1 MDIDDNA
8 SHVEG
13 STTVVMSAGETESES
28 ENEPIDQPDECQET
42 AYIQQ
47 YEEEFGAVSCLLFL
61 LTKLA
66 LINSVILFYF

>member
-61 LTKLA
+61 LIKLA

>member
-28 ENEPIDQPDECQET
+28 ENEPIDQVDECQET

-47 YEEEFGAVSCLLFL
+47 YEDEFGAVSCLF
-61 LTKLA
+61 
-66 LINSVILFYF
+66 IIL

>member
-28 ENEPIDQPDECQET
+28 ENEQIELPDECPET

-47 YEEEFGAVSCLLFL
+47 NEEEFGAVSHRF
-61 LTKLA
+61 
-66 LINSVILFYF
+66 